1 MIRYI
6 GKRLLLM
13 IPTLLGVLFLTFAV
27 IQFVPGGPV
36 EQMVSLMRGKGAG
49 GGEAGGNQQALY
61 RGQQGIDAERLAEIK
76 VLYGFDKPAPER
88 FWLMLKGF
96 ATFDLG
102 TSFFH
107 QKSVWDLIKEKMPVS
122 ISLGLWTLVI
132 TYLISIPMGI
142 AKAVR
147 DGSRFDTAT
156 SFIIMSG
163 YAIPSFVLGV
173 LLLVLF
179 GGGSF
184 LQWFPLRGLTSDNWA
199 QLSMGGK
206 VLDYLWH
213 IAMPVFAEVVGSFAV
228 ITMLTKNT
236 FIEEIRKQY
245 VLTARAKGLPER
257 AVLYRHIFRN
267 ALLPLLTG
275 FPAAFIGAFFTGSL
289 LIETLFSLDGL
300 GLLSYNAIMQRDY
313 PVVMGTLYIFTIA
326 GLFAK
331 LISDISYV
339 IADPRVKFDGVA
351 S

>member
-1 MIRYI
+1 MMRYI

-13 IPTLLGVLFLTFAV
+13 IPTLLGVLFLTFVV

-36 EQMVSLMRGKGAG
+36 EQMISEMRGKGSAA
-49 GGEAGGNQQALY
+49 GEAGGAQQVLY

-76 VLYGFDKPAPER
+76 LLYGFDKPAPER
-88 FWLMLKGF
+88 FWLMLKGY
-96 ATFDLG
+96 ARFDLG

-107 QKSVWDLIKEKMPVS
+107 HKSVWELVKEKMPVS
-122 ISLGLWTLVI
+122 VSLGVWALLI
-132 TYLISIPMGI
+132 TYLISIPVGI
-142 AKAVR
+142 AKALR
-147 DGSRFDTAT
+147 DGSRFDTAS

-163 YAIPSFVLGV
+163 YAIPGFVLGV
-173 LLLVLF
+173 VLLVLF

-199 QLSMGGK
+199 QLSISGK

-213 IAMPVFAEVVGSFAV
+213 ITLPVFAEVVGSFAV

-257 AVLYRHIFRN
+257 RVIYRHIFRN

-300 GLLSYNAIMQRDY
+300 GMLSYNAIMQRDF
-313 PVVMGTLYIFTIA
+313 PVVMGMLFIFTLA

-339 IADPRVKFDGVA
+339 LADPRVKFEGGVV
-351 S
+351 